1 MRMQAQNSRP
11 AWSLGCAT
19 GSILGLVD
27 DPEAGSEVGAEAGE
41 GKKMSRSQRLHGHGL
56 GPRQTSWMGP
66 MMRGGGEEGVDCV
79 GAVGCVWVLWMET
92 VKSRSAPR
100 TNTYSGD

>member
-1 MRMQAQNSRP
+1 MRMQAQNPRP

-41 GKKMSRSQRLHGHGL
+41 GKKCRAVNASVATALATADLVDGADDERR
-56 GPRQTSWMGP
+56 R
-66 MMRGGGEEGVDCV
+66 RGGWVWT
-79 GAVGCVWVLWMET
+79 VWVLWAA
-92 VKSRSAPR
+92 VGVVD
-100 TNTYSGD
+100 GDREVP